1 MQRGLKTLSEIALK
15 KNPLQQV
22 DYLDLLISSEK
33 SQARPGWKDRVD
45 SLIETTKRA
54 ERSTNLLDQIMTPGK
69 ITERTKQHFNSSKSH
84 GERSLPRRSVVV
96 LKNSSQQCLDKNN

>member
-15 KNPLQQV
+15 KDPLQQV

-45 SLIETTKRA
+45 SLIETRKRA
-54 ERSTNLLDQIMTPGK
+54 EKVNELARPDYDPWQDYRENETTRQFFKKSWGEKFTEKVSRGIKKFKSTVFG
-69 ITERTKQHFNSSKSH
+69 
-84 GERSLPRRSVVV
+84 
-96 LKNSSQQCLDKNN
+96 